1 METNNIITQILSL
14 KKSLT
19 ANSLTV
25 IERDLIKK
33 QLLECYELL
42 VNDTVIPTNNPVIE
56 KTSPPEPVQ
65 QEVVKAVIE
74 KEEINPFVAVIEEE
88 VKQKVKQEVIPPVKT
103 PPLPL
108 EKEEESSVG
117 NISKKAESESINE
130 HFENDGGSLN
140 DRFQLSVNKGL
151 NERTTQGDLKK
162 LIDFNRQFV
171 FIQELFNN
179 DATAYMKT
187 IENLNN
193 SSTLEDAFAYLNK
206 EIVHFYKWRP
216 ELQSVKLFEKLVRQK
231 FGA

>member
-1 METNNIITQILSL
+1 METNNIITQISSL

-19 ANSLTV
+19 GNSFTV
-25 IERDLIKK
+25 IECDLIKK

-42 VNDTVIPTNNPVIE
+42 INDTVITSNKPVIE
-56 KTSPPEPVQ
+56 KTSPPEPMQ

-74 KEEINPFVAVIEEE
+74 KEEINPFVAVIDEE
-88 VKQKVKQEVIPPVKT
+88 VRQEVKQEVIPPIQT
-103 PPLPL
+103 PTLPK

-130 HFENDGGSLN
+130 HFENDGSSLN

-151 NERTTQGDLKK
+151 NERTAQGDLKK

-187 IENLNN
+187 IETLNN
-193 SSTLEDAFAYLNK
+193 IHSLEEAFAYLNK

-216 ELQSVKLFEKLVRQK
+216 DLQSVKLFEKLVRQK